1 MGGERSHHYGC
12 AIPTPR
18 FPLFNRIIL
27 DAFSLHLC
35 ISLFYSRNANFDFFL
50 EPPKL
55 IPKGSL
61 SIEIVEGMI
70 LYMDA
75 KVGGY
80 PVPLVTWSHNEVTLQ
95 ELKHAQSET
104 SLIIHSFTADKKGR
118 YTCFAINELG
128 NTSFTVDVK
137 GRGID
142 FIPGQASF
150 VRVDVACQERETQ
163 GKFAV
168 FGLLLFFLMFFELFV
183 CFSFCFAR
191 LFSLFFF
198 CFVLFGF
205 VFFFLSKLA
214 VLGKSLIPPHINDH
228 TDLGQLVTT
237 TATLGRLFRSFTFPE
252 TNELSA
258 FSPRKHIFVRLPLN
272 YAVTTFVFLRASC
285 IDA

>member
-55 IPKGSL
+55 IPKCPL
-61 SIEIVEGMI
+61 SIEIFEGMP

-104 SLIIHSFTADKKGR
+104 SLIIHSVTADKKGR

-163 GKFAV
+163 EKFAV
-168 FGLLLFFLMFFELFV
+168 FGLLFIFLNVFRVVCYFFRFASLV
-183 CFSFCFAR
+183 CFL
-191 LFSLFFF
+191 LFSSVLFCLVLLFFF
-198 CFVLFGF
+198 
-205 VFFFLSKLA
+205 
-214 VLGKSLIPPHINDH
+214 I
-228 TDLGQLVTT
+228 
-237 TATLGRLFRSFTFPE
+237 
-252 TNELSA
+252 
-258 FSPRKHIFVRLPLN
+258 
-272 YAVTTFVFLRASC
+272 
-285 IDA
+285 